1 MAKINPLL
9 ENLGRPSSIFPSRKE
24 KIRLNWNEL
33 SPGYPQTVIS
43 RIMKAI
49 TPSIISSY
57 PEYNKIYPLVAE
69 HLGVN
74 TDQIILESGSECG
87 IKNAFEVFVP
97 RGSSVVKPS
106 PEFVMV
112 SVYASIFGAKLCK
125 VPYNK
130 DLSFS
135 VSNLLSE
142 IDKDT
147 ALVYFANPNCPTNY
161 YFSREDIIKIL
172 NKAKDAD
179 AVVFVDECYIDFS
192 GIPSCLEM
200 IKKYD
205 NLIVSR
211 SYSKAFGLAGL
222 RLGVLATNTVFC
234 ELLHK
239 TRPMREINAFAAEV
253 GTFML
258 ENIDIPKAMIENII
272 RSREWT
278 IGKLTSYGYKV
289 VPSVTNFIL
298 VDFGEDRE
306 KFLKKCE
313 VSGILVKGNLENALL
328 DKYVSISIGTKPL
341 MENVFQL
348 VFPLKK

>member
-9 ENLGRPSSIFPSRKE
+9 KDLVRPSSIFPSRKG

-33 SPGYPQTVIS
+33 SPGYSQKVIS

-49 TPSIISSY
+49 TPDIISSY

-87 IKNAFEVFVP
+87 IKNTFEVFVP
-97 RGSSVVKPS
+97 CGSTVVKPS

-112 SVYASIFGAKLCK
+112 SVYASMFGAKLCK

-135 VSNLLSE
+135 VSNL
-142 IDKDT
+142 IAAINKDT
-147 ALVYFANPNCPTNY
+147 ALVYFANPNSPTNY
-161 YFSREDIIKIL
+161 YISREDIIKVL
-172 NKAKDAD
+172 KKAKDVD
-179 AVVFVDECYIDFS
+179 AVVLVDECYIDFS
-192 GIPSCLEM
+192 GMPSCIDM
-200 IKKYD
+200 INEYD

-211 SYSKAFGLAGL
+211 SFSKAFGLAGL
-222 RLGVLATNTVFC
+222 RLGVLVTNTAFC

-258 ENIDIPKAMIENII
+258 ENIDIPKAMISNII
-272 RSREWT
+272 RSREC
-278 IGKLTSYGYKV
+278 IIAKLRSYGYKTM
-289 VPSVTNFIL
+289 PSVTNFIL

-306 KFLKKCE
+306 KFLNKCE
-313 VSGILVKGNLENALL
+313 ASGILVKGDLGNALV
-328 DKYVSISIGTKPL
+328 DKYVSISIGTKSL
-341 MENVFQL
+341 MEDVFKL
-348 VFPLKK
+348 VFPL